1 MTYSCTRE
9 DKVQE
14 KIQELRAKPE
24 LLLTYKTDFILLLFK
39 NNALIY
45 FNVVISGH
53 VYTRVVMERML

>member
-1 MTYSCTRE
+1 MTYNCAGE

-14 KIQELRAKPE
+14 KIQELQAEPE
-24 LLLTYKTDFILLLFK
+24 LLLTYKADFILLLFK